1 MSTEEKIVERI
12 DPLEKSSK
20 STEYGIDGTEGITR
34 MAPDKEK
41 FDSLLKPPN
50 PEKAIVIDKVPLD
63 QARGS
68 LFDEVRLFGNKV
80 GSLGKVSRKD
90 LVAQAEGVVRQI
102 EEIKQ
107 KLATPNLEIS
117 KSSQTLLQ
125 SKLSHIDE
133 NLRVALSKAGL
144 EYDSYVENTDK
155 KLSPI
160 ERFLGFLTHGQAQ
173 LASLS
178 DEVNRM
184 DLNSKELSPVNMLR
198 VQMKVG
204 YITQEV
210 EFFTSVLNK
219 SLESTKTIMNVQV

>member
-1 MSTEEKIVERI
+1 MSEEKIVERI
-12 DPLEKSSK
+12 DPLDKSSK
-20 STEYGIDGTEGITR
+20 STEYGIDATEGITR
-34 MAPDKEK
+34 TAPDKEK
-41 FDSLLKPPN
+41 FDSLLKPQN
-50 PEKAIVIDKVPLD
+50 PEKAIVIDKVPLE

-68 LFDEVRLFGNKV
+68 LFDEVRLFGSKV
-80 GSLGKVSRKD
+80 GSLSRVSRKD

-107 KLATPNLEIS
+107 KLATPNLEIN

-125 SKLSHIDE
+125 SKLAHIDE

-144 EYDSYVENTDK
+144 EYNSYVEPDTK

-178 DEVNRM
+178 DEVTKM
-184 DLNSKELSPVNMLR
+184 DLNNKELSPVNMLR

>member
-1 MSTEEKIVERI
+1 MSAEEKIVERI
-12 DPLEKSSK
+12 DPLDKSSK
-20 STEYGIDGTEGITR
+20 STEYGIDGTEGMTR
-34 MAPDKEK
+34 TAPDKEK

-50 PEKAIVIDKVPLD
+50 PEKAIVIDKAPLE

-68 LFDEVRLFGNKV
+68 LFDEIRLFGSKV
-80 GSLGKVSRKD
+80 GTLNRVSRKD

-102 EEIKQ
+102 EELKE
-107 KLATPNLEIS
+107 KLKTPSLEIS
-117 KSSQTLLQ
+117 KSSQSLLQ
-125 SKLSHIDE
+125 SKLAHIDE

-144 EYDSYVENTDK
+144 EYASYVEPAAN
-155 KLSPI
+155 KLTPV

-178 DEVNRM
+178 DEVTKM
-184 DLNSKELSPVNMLR
+184 DLNNKELSPVNMLR

-219 SLESTKTIMNVQV
+219 SLESVKTIMNVQV